1 MRSFKIALLIT
12 LFILSLLILGYLY
25 LVYFDSLPETV
36 APDVTGLP
44 LEAAREKI
52 EGLGLRAREAGTIF
66 EAKFPEG
73 CVVTQR
79 PEGGRRV
86 KEGRMINLIISSGK
100 RKVPVPSLTGR
111 RLNQANEVLAAA
123 ELQLGDIRFEK
134 NASAAEGIV
143 LAQEPLAGEEIGAD
157 SRVDVLV
164 ATTRE
169 VETTEGTE

>member
-1 MRSFKIALLIT
+1 MRSFKLALLVV
-12 LFILSLLILGYLY
+12 LLILLPLIFGYY
-25 LVYFDSLPETV
+25 YFVYFDSLPETV

-44 LEAAREKI
+44 LEAAKEKI
-52 EGLGLRAREAGTIF
+52 EGLGLRAREAGTVF

-86 KEGRMINLIISSGK
+86 KEGRMINLILSSGK

-111 RLNQANEVLAAA
+111 RLSQANEMLAAA
-123 ELQLGDIRFEK
+123 ELQLGDIRFER
-134 NASAAEGIV
+134 SSSVTEGIV
-143 LAQEPLAGEEIGAD
+143 LAQEPLAGEEIGAE

-169 VETTEGTE
+169 VETTEGAE